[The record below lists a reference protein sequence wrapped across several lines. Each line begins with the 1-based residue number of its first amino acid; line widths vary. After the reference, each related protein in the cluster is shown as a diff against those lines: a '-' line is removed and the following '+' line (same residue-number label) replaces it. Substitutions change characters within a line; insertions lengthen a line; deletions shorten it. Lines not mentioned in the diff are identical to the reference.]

1 MGVVNVA
8 RTNYDDVAAALAPIS
23 GLAESVR
30 SALGGVRGQMGSK
43 TWDGRAADIWS
54 QGWDARRQK
63 IEALLQDAEQ
73 LRNQILHKAA
83 KTHGAM

>member
-1 MGVVNVA
+1 MVRLSG
-8 RTNYDDVAAALAPIS
+8 TNYDEVAAALAPIS
-23 GLAESVR
+23 GLVESIR

-73 LRNQILHKAA
+73 QRNLILQKAA

>member
-1 MGVVNVA
+1 MA
-8 RTNYDDVAAALAPIS
+8 STNYDEVAAALAPIS
-23 GLAESVR
+23 GLVESVR

-54 QGWDARRQK
+54 QGWDARRQR

-73 LRNQILHKAA
+73 QRNQILQKAA

>member
-1 MGVVNVA
+1 MAG
-8 RTNYDDVAAALAPIS
+8 TNYDEIAAALAPIS
-23 GLAESVR
+23 GLVESVR
-30 SALGGVRGQMGSK
+30 SALGSVRGQMGSK

-54 QGWDARRQK
+54 QGWDARRQR

-73 LRNQILHKAA
+73 QRNQILLNAT